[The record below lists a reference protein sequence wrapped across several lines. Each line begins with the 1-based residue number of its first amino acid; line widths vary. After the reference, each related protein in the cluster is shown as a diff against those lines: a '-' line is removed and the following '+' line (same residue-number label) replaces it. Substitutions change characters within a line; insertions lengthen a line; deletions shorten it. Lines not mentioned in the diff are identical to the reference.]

1 MSYNTQNIINQIL
14 QNRSGDMQHAYD
26 IIPESEKVKAQRS
39 ARGPNRKRGMDK
51 LADIVLNDKR
61 DLKRINSAITLEGAR
76 KYAAK
81 LGSNYVANIEDL
93 NNDGIQDV
101 IIRRGENG
109 PVVVVNG
116 WTTTASDFPY
126 RKEYY
131 EAFPSRKARKDYGGN
146 MKQYFNDLVNTEYDD
161 YGNVV
166 SYNVPPE
173 LQKIINSGGFKQMK
187 PRDKSAYQMFTSSI
201 ISSMFPTVAAEVGV
215 ADKSLLLSVA
225 AEVWNICIT
234 TPFYAQ
240 LLGGIDNLRNLHNNP
255 KEFKKFTNKN
265 AVKQALKE
273 YVIQLI
279 IEFENGNYDFTNN
292 AILPVLRETIINKN
306 NEKSNRVP
314 LPARSEVNPNWTT
327 NERTI
332 PTRKHYVVKSE
343 PDELYYDAVADYNQ

>member
-131 EAFPSRKARKDYGGN
+131 EAFPSRKARKDSGVN
-146 MKQYFNDLVNTEYDD
+146 MKQYFNNLVNTEYDD

-187 PRDKSAYQMFTSSI
+187 PRDKSAYQIFTSTI

-215 ADKSLLLSVA
+215 SDKSLLLSVA

-234 TPFYAQ
+234 TPFYAH
-240 LLGGIDNLRNLHNNP
+240 LLGGIDNLLNLQNNP

-314 LPARSEVNPNWTT
+314 LPARSEINPNWTT
-327 NERTI
+327 NERTV
-332 PTRKHYVVKSE
+332 PTRKHYVAKSE